1 MAKLIAG
8 GDSFVYGSELKGPA
22 FPELVARELSWE
34 YQNTAVAG
42 HSNGGISR
50 HIINACAESDSDLVI
65 VCWTF
70 LGRYEFYIN
79 GKFRTVTPWSV
90 DENLEQTITEQFVN
104 EDDSVRS
111 HHIKQHR
118 EAQESGLHEF
128 AQSYY
133 RYVGDSEYTEVYNT
147 LLHIVRTQ
155 QYLKAHN
162 RKYVFTAVH
171 ENVLGHAT
179 KHLDDPSIRSLYKEV
194 DLNHWFW
201 FPKQLGFYTW
211 AQDRKFPFA
220 TTHPL
225 DPAHQEAS
233 KLLHQKILTSSFG

>member
-1 MAKLIAG
+1 M
-8 GDSFVYGSELKGPA
+8 
-22 FPELVARELSWE
+22 
-34 YQNTAVAG
+34 
-42 HSNGGISR
+42 
-50 HIINACAESDSDLVI
+50 
-65 VCWTF
+65 
-70 LGRYEFYIN
+70 
-79 GKFRTVTPWSV
+79 
-90 DENLEQTITEQFVN
+90 
-104 EDDSVRS
+104 
-111 HHIKQHR
+111 
-118 EAQESGLHEF
+118 
-128 AQSYY
+128 
-133 RYVGDSEYTEVYNT
+133 
-147 LLHIVRTQ
+147 LHIVRTQ

-225 DPAHQEAS
+225 DSAHQEAS
-233 KLLHQKILTSSFG
+233 KLLHQKILTSGFG